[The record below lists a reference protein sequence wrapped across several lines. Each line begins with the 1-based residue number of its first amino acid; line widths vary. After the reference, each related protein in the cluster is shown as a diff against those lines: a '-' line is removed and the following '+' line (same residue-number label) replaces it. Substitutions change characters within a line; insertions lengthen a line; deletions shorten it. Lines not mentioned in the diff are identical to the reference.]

1 MENEHFDKNM
11 AKMCTEV
18 FNSSATMFK
27 QWKHKSL
34 KSSGYPNSWLIPSA
48 TEHIEKKDKNN
59 WNKNNTI
66 LTKIPH
72 ILAHY
77 DNNGP
82 IVQVECRSKQHL
94 PSVNVCMLTVCCF
107 NTTRGF

>member
-48 TEHIEKKDKNN
+48 TEHMEKKDKNH

-82 IVQVECRSKQHL
+82 IVQVECRSNHYL
-94 PSVNVCMLTVCCF
+94 PSMNVCMLTVCCF